1 MQRGHGLSVA
11 EQLICRL
18 FQHGKAVRRI
28 FSRAETVHHTLKIN
42 AQVFMHVIVLQ
53 HSIRHTAGYQAG
65 QVDAA
70 KKLIFIGLFGKQPFK
85 LPRTGDPLAEQV
97 DGQTL
102 GLTGLSENEQV
113 IPRQQRN
120 GDQLNQL
127 FTLRHLTVDIL
138 HYGQHFIS
146 QCHTI
151 VTSSFVSLFPW
162 HRSISFW
169 HWCISKPPI
178 CAFRSGRCIF
188 FASQRYACVRLIP
201 RSVQYA
207 SKT

>member
-28 FSRAETVHHTLKIN
+28 FSRAETVHHTLKIS
-42 AQVFMHVIVLQ
+42 AQILMHVIILQ
-53 HSIRHTAGYQAG
+53 HSIRHAAGYQAG

-70 KKLIFIGLFGKQPFK
+70 KKLILIGLLGEQPFK

-102 GLTGLSENEQV
+102 GLTGLAENEQV

-120 GDQLNQL
+120 GNQLNQL

-151 VTSSFVSLFPW
+151 VTSSFVSLFPR

-188 FASQRYACVRLIP
+188 FASQRYACVRLMP
-201 RSVQYA
+201 RSVQ
-207 SKT
+207 

>member
-1 MQRGHGLSVA
+1 
-11 EQLICRL
+11 
-18 FQHGKAVRRI
+18 
-28 FSRAETVHHTLKIN
+28 
-42 AQVFMHVIVLQ
+42 MHIIILQ
-53 HSIRHTAGYQAG
+53 HSIRHAAGYQAG

-70 KKLIFIGLFGKQPFK
+70 KKLILIGLLGKQPFK
-85 LPRTGDPLAEQV
+85 LPCPGDPLAEQV

-102 GLTGLSENEQV
+102 GLTGLAENEQV

-120 GDQLNQL
+120 GNQL
-127 FTLRHLTVDIL
+127 DQFFTFHHLTVDLL
-138 HYGQHFIS
+138 HHGQHFIS
-146 QCHTI
+146 QCHII
-151 VTSSFVSLFPW
+151 VTSSFVSLFLR
-162 HRSISFW
+162 HSSISFW